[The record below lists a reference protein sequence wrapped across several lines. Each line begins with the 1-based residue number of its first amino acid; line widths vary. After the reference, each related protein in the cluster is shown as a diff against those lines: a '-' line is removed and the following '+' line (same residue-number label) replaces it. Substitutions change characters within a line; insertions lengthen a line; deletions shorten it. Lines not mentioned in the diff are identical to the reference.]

1 MRNILIFR
9 DNFSIRSRSCSP
21 FFLFFFSF
29 FSFLRY
35 KRHRKFTYSRT
46 ISRRV
51 CFENSLQ
58 LPDLCTFYL
67 LRDVYDRDKLSGLT
81 ISFFFFLFRC
91 IASKRKET
99 TRCVN
104 DLDFRFSSFLS
115 LFFFLSFFVSSKRSF
130 HSPFS
135 NYLRRATSLVI
146 CTE

>member
-67 LRDVYDRDKLSGLT
+67 LRDVYDRDKLSD
-81 ISFFFFLFRC
+81 IFFFFFISLHRV
-91 IASKRKET
+91 KEE
-99 TRCVN
+99 RN
-104 DLDFRFSSFLS
+104 DALRERLGFSIFFLS
-115 LFFFLSFFVSSKRSF
+115 LSFFFLSFFVSSKRSF